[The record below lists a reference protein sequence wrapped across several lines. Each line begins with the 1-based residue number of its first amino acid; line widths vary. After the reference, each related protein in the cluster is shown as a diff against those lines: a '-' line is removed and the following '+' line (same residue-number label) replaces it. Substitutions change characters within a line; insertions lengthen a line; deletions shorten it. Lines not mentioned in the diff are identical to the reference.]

1 MFRIM
6 VRDETLA
13 IIDEH
18 GAGAHDYVVAKLQ
31 RTDLTTRYR
40 IMLRDVERQLRKMD
54 VAQLTAS
61 QAG

>member
-31 RTDLTTRYR
+31 RKDLTTRYR
-40 IMLRDVERQLRKMD
+40 VMLQDVERKLRKSG
-54 VAQLTAS
+54 A
-61 QAG
+61 AGLVPS